1 MAPVER
7 LFDGGKIVNINVDAV
22 TSIAGAKAASDGIDS
37 FLSNQSEK
45 R

>member
-22 TSIAGAKAASDGIDS
+22 PAIAGAKAASEDIDS
-37 FLSNQSEK
+37 FLSNQSGK